1 MAEEFPQSPE
11 GIVER
16 ADEFLDVAE
25 KPQNAGVFDEDAAEL
40 LDLRTETNAMQ
51 ARLDRRH
58 LLQTQLD
65 GINAE
70 IKQAAPTLEKKTRAT
85 LKTAAASNAPDA
97 LKAEAGVTIP
107 KPRVDSAPITP
118 ADLSATPDVNGTAL
132 VKWNRSGNI
141 RSCKFL
147 VYKRVGTQKSLVD
160 VVSAVELKVPAT
172 IGEMAFFS
180 VVARNGQGPSAPSE
194 EVVIY
199 PN

>member
-1 MAEEFPQSPE
+1 MADEFPQSPE
-11 GIVER
+11 GWVER

-25 KPQNAGVFDEDAAEL
+25 SPENAGIFDSDAAEL
-40 LDLRTETNAMQ
+40 LQVRTLSNAML
-51 ARLDRRH
+51 ARVNRRH
-58 LLQTQLD
+58 ALQNELD
-65 GINAE
+65 GLSAE
-70 IKQAAPTLEKKTRAT
+70 IKQTEPELERGVRGL
-85 LKTAAASNAPDA
+85 LKTAAASKAPDA
-97 LKAEAGVTIP
+97 KKAEAGVTIP

-147 VYKRVGTQKSLVD
+147 VYKRVGTAKSLVD

-180 VVARNGQGPSAPSE
+180 VVARNGQGPSQPSE